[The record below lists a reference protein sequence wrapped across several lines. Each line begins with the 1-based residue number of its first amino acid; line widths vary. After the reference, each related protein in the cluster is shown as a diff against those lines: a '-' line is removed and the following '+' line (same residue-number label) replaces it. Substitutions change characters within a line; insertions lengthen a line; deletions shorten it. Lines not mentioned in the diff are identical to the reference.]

1 MYNKINV
8 YKSVDKLKAYE
19 VESLILE
26 SFKRSFTSSQIN
38 SKKSFQKKYSGIH
51 VFLECTSDKTT
62 NNLK

>member
-1 MYNKINV
+1 MMHNKINV

-38 SKKSFQKKYSGIH
+38 NHDYFQKKYSGIH
-51 VFLECTSDKTT
+51 VFLECLS
-62 NNLK
+62 LIHI